1 LSFDNC
7 GLLPDD
13 GRWGFQWWFVART
26 GTSIGAVCP
35 PVHARAWADKAAL
48 RPLPT
53 VPQSMLAPVNPSL
66 RDLRPVIRA
75 PLTRLPLTRA
85 WGTKAPVILQ
95 GVLLRELILRAGIQ
109 HKAIQ
114 LKVIPPP
121 ATRARITP
129 HRAIPLPVTPM
140 LPAR

>member
-13 GRWGFQWWFVART
+13 DRWGFQWWFVART

-53 VPQSMLAPVNPSL
+53 LPQFILAL
-66 RDLRPVIRA
+66 VIRA
-75 PLTRLPLTRA
+75 PLTRQPLTKARRIKA
-85 WGTKAPVILQ
+85 APVILQ
-95 GVLLRELILRAGIQ
+95 GVLLQELILLQPILQA
-109 HKAIQ
+109 AIQ
-114 LKVIPPP
+114 LKAIPPP
-121 ATRARITP
+121 AT
-129 HRAIPLPVTPM
+129 LM